1 MTSFGTPQGSSGSRP
16 DRPDP
21 RPGGMRVAGF
31 QVRFTGGAFILA
43 AFVIL
48 AASISLP
55 EYAGGRTAAA
65 YIAAGVAIAILM
77 LASLALH
84 ELGHAIA
91 ARRRGVS
98 IREIIIGFAGGT
110 AHGDGDGELTGPKAQ
125 WRVAAAGP
133 AVSLTLAAITGGAA
147 AALAVTGVEELVM
160 LILASVAVINAAV
173 GVLGLLPGAGPDGSR
188 IVRALAW
195 ARTGDPARAGVTASR
210 AGQVTGVVLVGG
222 GLTLIAIG
230 FVAGLWVTLIGIMAY
245 AHSRSELRQQRFSA
259 VLAGLRVRD
268 VMQPVEPGTEA
279 QSWQTVAAFLDEHGL
294 GAHAAAPGA
303 ARPAAARFGAPST
316 TATAFALREWDGE
329 PGGLLTLSQLAA
341 VPEDRR
347 EATRLREVATPM
359 AHLVTAMPDE
369 QLTDVLPRMSVLPRI
384 PAAMHTAGH
393 ALVLSPD
400 GSIVGLLTP
409 ADLSRAGQFGALRRN
424 GDTAPSGMAGTRF

>member
-1 MTSFGTPQGSSGSRP
+1 MTSFGTPQGSSGSP
-16 DRPDP
+16 GGSDP
-21 RPGGMRVAGF
+21 RPGGMRVAGL
-31 QVRFTGGAFILA
+31 QIRFTGGAFILA

-55 EYAGGRTAAA
+55 QYAGGRTTAA

-77 LASLALH
+77 LASLTLH
-84 ELGHAIA
+84 ELGHALA

-98 IREIIIGFAGGT
+98 IRDIIIGFAGGT
-110 AHGDGDGELTGPKAQ
+110 AHGAGDGELTGPKAQ

-210 AGQVTGVVLVGG
+210 AGQVTGLALVAG

-230 FVAGLWVTLIGIMAY
+230 LVAGLWVTLIGIMAY
-245 AHSRSELRQQRFSA
+245 ASSRSELRQQRFSA

-268 VMQPVEPGTEA
+268 VMQPVEPGSAA
-279 QSWQTVAAFLDEHGL
+279 QSWQTVAEFLDEHGL
-294 GAHAAAPGA
+294 GAYAAAPGA
-303 ARPAAARFGAPST
+303 ARPGATRFGMPGA
-316 TATAFALREWDGE
+316 TATAFALREWSGE

-359 AHLVTAMPDE
+359 GHLVTAMPDE

-393 ALVLSPD
+393 ALALSPD

-409 ADLSRAGQFGALRRN
+409 ADLSRAGQFGALRRS
-424 GDTAPSGMAGTRF
+424 GDPAPSGMAGTRF